1 MKLFPA
7 KALLCTGLAVLTAS
21 LCPRD
26 AVVAQASGH
35 SQGPGESAFLLTV
48 FLRHDESKTLEQIN
62 HHRHDTGYHEQFTP
76 QGVEVVS
83 WYVVMGIG
91 QVVTLRVL
99 AEKLR
104 EVNRA
109 LEESAW
115 GGYRTELYPTY
126 DYPVAGHGQMFFS
139 VCDP

>member
-1 MKLFPA
+1 
-7 KALLCTGLAVLTAS
+7 
-21 LCPRD
+21 
-26 AVVAQASGH
+26 
-35 SQGPGESAFLLTV
+35 
-48 FLRHDESKTLEQIN
+48 
-62 HHRHDTGYHEQFTP
+62 
-76 QGVEVVS
+76 
-83 WYVVMGIG
+83 MGIG
-91 QVVTLRVL
+91 QAVTLRVL

-126 DYPVAGHGQMFFS
+126 DYSVAGHGQMFFS